1 MELKSYKKY
10 SLFKIQWNEKL
21 KKLFHMEIKEKLY
34 YTTLEW
40 KIIRNIKTKLSK
52 I

>member
-10 SLFKIQWNEKL
+10 SLFKIQWNEKF
-21 KKLFHMEIKEKLY
+21 KKFFHKEIKEKHY

-40 KIIRNIKTKLSK
+40 KIIRNIKSKLSK